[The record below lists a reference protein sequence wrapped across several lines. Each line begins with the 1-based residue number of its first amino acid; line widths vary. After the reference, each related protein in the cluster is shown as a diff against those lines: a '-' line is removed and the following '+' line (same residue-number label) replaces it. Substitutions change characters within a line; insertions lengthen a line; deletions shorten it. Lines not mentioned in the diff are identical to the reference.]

1 MTETNNQHVMK
12 QVLTTLLLLTV
23 FSLSMNADRIIT
35 YSYDESGNR
44 TGRTSSEE
52 TETSVPES
60 ANEQVTQEQTGD
72 KIETL

>member
-12 QVLTTLLLLTV
+12 QVLTTLLLTV
-23 FSLSMNADRIIT
+23 SSLSMNADRIIT

-72 KIETL
+72 KNETL

>member
-12 QVLTTLLLLTV
+12 QVLTTLLLTV
-23 FSLSMNADRIIT
+23 SSLSMNADRIIT

-44 TGRTSSEE
+44 TGRTSSEK

-60 ANEQVTQEQTGD
+60 ANEQVTQEQTSD
-72 KIETL
+72 KNETL

>member
-12 QVLTTLLLLTV
+12 QVLTTLLLTV
-23 FSLSMNADRIIT
+23 SSLSMNADRIIT

-60 ANEQVTQEQTGD
+60 ANEQVTQEQTSD
-72 KIETL
+72 KNETL

>member
-12 QVLTTLLLLTV
+12 QVLTTLLLTV
-23 FSLSMNADRIIT
+23 SSLSMNADRIIT

-44 TGRTSSEE
+44 TGRTSSEK

-60 ANEQVTQEQTGD
+60 ANQQVTQEQTSD
-72 KIETL
+72 KNETL